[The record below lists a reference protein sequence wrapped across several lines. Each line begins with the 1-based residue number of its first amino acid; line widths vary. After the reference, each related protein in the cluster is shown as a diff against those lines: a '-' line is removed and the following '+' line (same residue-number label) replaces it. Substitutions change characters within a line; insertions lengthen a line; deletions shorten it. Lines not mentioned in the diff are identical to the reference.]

1 MTEQNGIV
9 ASRKHRKDFD
19 GVAPT
24 LVVGRA
30 GNRASGRCVL
40 RDRVKPL
47 AFDVIPVTTDV
58 GTTVIG
64 GGVRHV
70 AICSAC
76 SRRIGTENA
85 KRYFIELLST
95 TPRPLR
101 AEKPKTQTLLNKD
114 NR

>member
-1 MTEQNGIV
+1 M
-9 ASRKHRKDFD
+9 ASREHRKDVD

-30 GNRASGRCVL
+30 GNRCVL

-47 AFDVIPVTTDV
+47 AFDIVPVTTDV
-58 GTTVIG
+58 GATVIG

-70 AICSAC
+70 AIRFAC
-76 SRRIGTENA
+76 GRRIGTENA

-101 AEKPKTQTLLNKD
+101 AEKPKTQTLLNID